1 MKKSIV
7 ADYYNIAIIGSG
19 NLAWHLAPELENV
32 GHRIVEIY
40 SQTPKNAKALQKRLY
55 NAEINPSLDFSDSE
69 AEVFIICISDDAI
82 EEVAQEIAL
91 PENAILVHTSGSQS
105 ISKLGYAATE
115 LIGVFYPLQ
124 TFTKSQRVSFE
135 DIPILIEAEDKHTTK
150 ALKILGKSIS
160 NKVLSVST
168 KDRIA
173 IHVAAVF
180 ACNFS
185 NQLFAISNKILKKQG
200 FDFELIK
207 PLITETI
214 NKSLDL
220 GPEKSQTGPAARGDM
235 ETLDKHMK
243 FLKGN
248 KHRNVYK
255 LMTELILNR

>member
-1 MKKSIV
+1 M

-40 SQTPKNAKALQKRLY
+40 SQTPKNAIALQKKLY
-55 NAEINPSLDFSDSE
+55 NAEINPILDFSESK
-69 AEVFIICISDDAI
+69 AVVFIICISDDAI

-91 PENAILVHTSGSQS
+91 PENAILVHTSGSQP

-115 LIGVFYPLQ
+115 YLGVFYPLQ

-135 DIPILIEAEDKHTTK
+135 NIPILIEAEDKHTTR
-150 ALKILGKSIS
+150 ALKTLGKSIS
-160 NKVLSVST
+160 KKVRTVGS

-185 NQLFAISNKILKKQG
+185 NHLFAISDEILKKQG

-220 GPEKSQTGPAARGDM
+220 GPENSQTGPASRGDM
-235 ETLDKHMK
+235 ETLDKHME
-243 FLKGN
+243 FLKGS
-248 KHRNVYK
+248 KHRKIYK